1 MSRTLRNLL
10 VCSHTHDA
18 MRKRLMISFP
28 VAKRSLGT
36 GLTAAGVTSSWTW
49 STTLLSSVT
58 VAYVYGV
65 AGSFFYAACNSTQ
78 IMVFSNLAIVSL
90 PALSSVL
97 ELCLFIKQCKRKA
110 PNARTFLEIIRVRYG
125 TVAHFS
131 FMFFSLASNILV
143 VSSILI
149 GGAAAIES
157 LTGMSV
163 YASLWLLPLSVSA
176 YTIRGGLRATIL
188 TDYVSLPLVSM
199 LINVLI

>member
-1 MSRTLRNLL
+1 
-10 VCSHTHDA
+10 
-18 MRKRLMISFP
+18 
-28 VAKRSLGT
+28 
-36 GLTAAGVTSSWTW
+36 VTSSWTW

-58 VAYVYGV
+58 VAYQYGV

-78 IMVFSNLAIVSL
+78 IMVFSNLAIVRFLFYFNLYTSD
-90 PALSSVL
+90 LS
-97 ELCLFIKQCKRKA
+97 KQSKRKA

-125 TVAHFS
+125 TIAHFS
-131 FMFFSLASNILV
+131 FMVFSLASNILV

-149 GGAAAIES
+149 GGAAAINS

-188 TDYVSLPLVSM
+188 TDYVSCSFFDCDES
-199 LINVLI
+199 